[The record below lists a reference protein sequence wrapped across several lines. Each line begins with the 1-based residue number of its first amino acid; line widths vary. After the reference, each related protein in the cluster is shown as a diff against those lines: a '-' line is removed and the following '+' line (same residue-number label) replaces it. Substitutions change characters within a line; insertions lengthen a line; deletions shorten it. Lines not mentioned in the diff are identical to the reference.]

1 MNISKIART
10 GYMLAAIAV
19 TPMISMGAG
28 MRSCTSAP
36 VTEASYSWNFPREA
50 SSILKEIRADALQA
64 ESHADQLRSYYLNQD
79 LDWQVHSAELMRLK
93 AEVNDIGAR
102 LCRLETIRSAASPWE
117 QQATDRTAVL
127 AREMANNTE
136 QAINYMNSNHL
147 NLWTPTY
154 EQYVT
159 NLYHESSRLSRT
171 IGNFE
176 KLAKV
181 SREEKELHTA
191 LGTKAGS

>member
-1 MNISKIART
+1 MDMDKIDRT
-10 GYMLAAIAV
+10 GCLLAAIAV
-19 TPMISMGAG
+19 TPVFSMGAS
-28 MRSCTSAP
+28 MRSCASAP
-36 VTEASYSWNFPREA
+36 VTKEYYSWNFPREA
-50 SSILKEIRADALQA
+50 SSILKEVRGDALQA
-64 ESHADQLRSYYLNQD
+64 ESHADQLRSYDLNQD
-79 LDWQVHSAELMRLK
+79 LDWQAHSAQLTQLK
-93 AEVNDIGAR
+93 AEVNDIGAK

-147 NLWTPTY
+147 NLWSPTY
-154 EQYVT
+154 EQYAT
-159 NLYHESSRLSRT
+159 NLYHESSRLSQT

-176 KLAKV
+176 KLAKLN
-181 SREEKELHTA
+181 REERDLHTA